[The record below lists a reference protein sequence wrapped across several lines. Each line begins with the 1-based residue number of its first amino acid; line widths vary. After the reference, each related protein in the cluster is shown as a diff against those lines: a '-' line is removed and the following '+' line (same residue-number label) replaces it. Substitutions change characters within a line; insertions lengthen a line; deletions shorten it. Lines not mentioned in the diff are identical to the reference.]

1 MKKKVLI
8 EIVIF
13 LTYALF
19 AFSWVAGSM
28 MSKTITADFGVQ
40 GVTAATWTT
49 NAITIAKIIGNL
61 IAVWVMIQLGPRR
74 AFALAS
80 LLIVVSVAGV
90 FAGVYPL
97 YVVSRLV
104 MGFGGAFVIVYF
116 GPIVMN
122 YFTAEERPLVNGINS
137 VAFNTGNLLAL
148 LFTGALLSGLGSWR
162 NVIVLIGAASLLV
175 LLAWLAVSED
185 FALGSKDAKK
195 SAVPETYTLGDG
207 VKDLFNWM
215 LPFCYSG
222 ILFAYI
228 AIFALF
234 PLIPSFA
241 VPGKNLSA
249 LMITAGMFG
258 TVAGIIAAKTYP
270 LRIPL
275 IRYSGLIM
283 TLFIALMILT
293 TNQAVAYCAAFLA
306 GFFMF
311 LPMTAMVT
319 LPQELPGMTPGRV
332 TVVFG
337 MFWSISYIIETVW
350 MFVASQLADKT
361 GNPFNAAI
369 FVLICSISAF
379 VASFFLPETGHKPA
393 KPVAAHAV
401 A

>member
-1 MKKKVLI
+1 MKKSIFI

-28 MSKTITADFGVQ
+28 LSKTIIHDFGIE
-40 GVTAATWTT
+40 GVTAATWST

-61 IAVWVMIQLGPRR
+61 IAAWFLVRLKPKK

-80 LLIVVSVAGV
+80 ALIVAGV
-90 FAGVYPL
+90 IGVWAGSYSMFVL
-97 YVVSRLV
+97 SRLI

-122 YFTAEERPLVNGINS
+122 YFTPEQRPLVNGINS
-137 VAFNTGNLLAL
+137 IAFNTGNLLAL
-148 LFTGALLSGLGSWR
+148 LFTGLLISKLGDWEH
-162 NVIVLIGAASLLV
+162 VILAISIASLV
-175 LLAWLAVSED
+175 LLLIWLVISED
-185 FALGSKDAKK
+185 FALGTKPSDTQEQDTK
-195 SAVPETYTLGDG
+195 PYTLADG
-207 VKDLFNWM
+207 IKDPFNWV

-228 AIFALF
+228 AIFSLF

-249 LMITAGMFG
+249 LMITAGMVG
-258 TVAGIIAAKTYP
+258 TFAGIVATKKFS

-275 IRYSGLIM
+275 IRYSGLVIIV
-283 TLFIALMILT
+283 FIALMIFT
-293 TNQAVAYCAAFLA
+293 SNQMVAYVAAFLA

-311 LPMTAMVT
+311 LPVTAIIT
-319 LPQELPGMTPGRV
+319 IPQELPNMTPGRV

-337 MFWSISYIIETVW
+337 MFWSLSYLIETVW
-350 MFVASQLADKT
+350 MFAASLLADTT
-361 GNPFNAAI
+361 GSPFSAAL
-369 FVLICSISAF
+369 FVLICSASALI
-379 VASFFLPETGHKPA
+379 ASFFLPETGKKEISA
-393 KPVAAHAV
+393 
-401 A
+401 

>member
-1 MKKKVLI
+1 MKKNALI
-8 EIVIF
+8 EVVIF

-28 MSKTITADFGVQ
+28 LSKTITADFGVQ

-61 IAVWVMIQLGPRR
+61 IAASVLVQLGPKK

-80 LLIVVSVAGV
+80 LLIVASVAGV
-90 FAGVYPL
+90 WAGSYPL
-97 YVVSRLV
+97 YVLSRLV

-122 YFTAEERPLVNGINS
+122 YFTPEERPLVNGINS
-137 VAFNTGNLLAL
+137 IAFNTGNLLAL
-148 LFTGALLSGLGSWR
+148 LFTGALLGGLGAWQ
-162 NVIVLIGAASLLV
+162 NVIMAIAAASLVV
-175 LLAWLAVSED
+175 LLLWLAVSED
-185 FALGSKDAKK
+185 FALGGKK
-195 SAVPETYTLGDG
+195 TTVPETYSLGDG
-207 VKDLFNWM
+207 IKDLFNWM

-249 LMITAGMFG
+249 LMITAGMVG
-258 TVAGIIAAKTYP
+258 TLAGIIAAKKYP

-283 TLFIALMILT
+283 TVFIALMIFT
-293 TNQAVAYCAAFLA
+293 TNQMVAYAAAFLA

-311 LPMTAMVT
+311 LPITAMMT
-319 LPQELPGMTPGRV
+319 LPQELPGMTPGHV

-337 MFWSISYIIETVW
+337 MFWSISYVIETIW
-350 MFVASQLADKT
+350 MLVAGQLADKT
-361 GNPFNAAI
+361 GDPFKAAL
-369 FVLICSISAF
+369 FVLVCSISAF
-379 VASFFLPETGHKPA
+379 VASFFLPETGHKPVTA
-393 KPVAAHAV
+393 DATA
-401 A
+401 